1 MEITKDNCAE
11 LIEKYIEHA
20 QQKGAYLL
28 QEADLLQRAINFFK
42 GTEKELNEENAKQ
55 VMIQGV
61 VKGQRSGAYNLADA
75 AFLFKLVSFFQNERN
90 VSKTNKETEDTI
102 KGEERK
108 EETLEMEDDDLSELS
123 RPVPLIPKEI

>member
-1 MEITKDNCAE
+1 MEITKDNCVE

-28 QEADLLQRAINFFK
+28 QEADLLQRAINYFK

-75 AFLFKLVSFFQNERN
+75 AFLFKLVSFFQNEQN
-90 VSKTNKETEDTI
+90 VSKKQDENTT
-102 KGEERK
+102 EERQ

-123 RPVPLIPKEI
+123 KPVPLIPKEV